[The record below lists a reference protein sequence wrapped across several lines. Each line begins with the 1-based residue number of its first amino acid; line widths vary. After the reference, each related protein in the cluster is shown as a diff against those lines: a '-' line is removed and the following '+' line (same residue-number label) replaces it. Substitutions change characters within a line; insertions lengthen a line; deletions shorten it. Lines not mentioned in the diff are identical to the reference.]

1 MTKRKFLFDTYAIIE
16 IINGKES
23 YKEYLESEFMINDF
37 VFAELCYRLAR
48 EKMPD
53 YKRYLEMYAPFMVY
67 PTPEAI
73 EEAMLFRTENTSKNL
88 SIPDCISYIMSKR
101 LKLKFLT
108 GDKEFENMPNVE
120 FVK

>member
-1 MTKRKFLFDTYAIIE
+1 MTKKKLLFDTYAILE

-23 YKEYLESEFMINDF
+23 YKEYLDSEFTINEF
-37 VFAELCYRLAR
+37 IFAELCYKLAR
-48 EKMPD
+48 EKVPN
-53 YKRYLEMYAPFMVY
+53 YKKYLAMYAPYVVY
-67 PTPEAI
+67 PTPEAV
-73 EEAMLFRTENTSKNL
+73 EEAMLFRTDNIKKNL
-88 SIPDCISYIMSKR
+88 SMTDCISYIMSKR